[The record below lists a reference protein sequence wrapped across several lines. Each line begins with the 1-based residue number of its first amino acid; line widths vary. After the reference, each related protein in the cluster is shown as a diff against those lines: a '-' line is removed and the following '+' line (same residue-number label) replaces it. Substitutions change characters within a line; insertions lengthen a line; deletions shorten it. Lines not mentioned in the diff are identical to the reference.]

1 MIHML
6 GFLFSAITY
15 LLRIYSI
22 MLFAAAILRMA
33 RADETSIIG
42 RLVFPLTDPPAN
54 ALKRR
59 FPKLVVYHSGAYI
72 DFSTLALIVS
82 VELLILFLAHL
93 RAMVGA

>member
-6 GFLFSAITY
+6 SFLFTAVTY
-15 LLRIYSI
+15 LLQIYSI
-22 MLFAAAILRMA
+22 MLFASAILRMA

-72 DFSTLALIVS
+72 DFSTLALIIAVQ
-82 VELLILFLAHL
+82 LLIMFVAHL

>member
-1 MIHML
+1 VIHML
-6 GFLFSAITY
+6 SFLFTAVTY
-15 LLRIYSI
+15 LLQIYSI
-22 MLFAAAILRMA
+22 MLFASAILRMA

-72 DFSTLALIVS
+72 DFSTLALIIAVQ
-82 VELLILFLAHL
+82 LLIMFVAHL